1 MTDPSTAE
9 LVARI
14 EALEAQVT
22 YLAHHLGLTPT
33 NPGPGAAA
41 AVADPMAD
49 VVSLVRTGKKIE
61 AIKRYREIYGVGLKE
76 AKTAVDRIG

>member
-1 MTDPSTAE
+1 MTDADPA

-14 EALEAQVT
+14 EALEEQVA

-33 NPGPGAAA
+33 SPGPGAAA
-41 AVADPMAD
+41 AAGDPMAD
-49 VVSLVRTGKKIE
+49 VVTLVRSGKKIE

-76 AKTAVDRIG
+76 AKQAVERIA